1 MHKIEQ
7 HSIDFLRD
15 LAENN
20 NREWFNENKPR
31 YEKARKNFEVFA
43 TDLLTYLQSIDPAL
57 ANIEI
62 KQCLYRIYR
71 DVRFSKN
78 KDPYKTHFGC
88 YMAKNGGRNSL
99 LAGYYFHLDPKES
112 FFGGGIYMPQPEYL
126 KTLRKEIYY
135 QIDDFNKILN
145 NPSFK
150 KFYSGIDPIEK
161 LKKNPVGYPADFE
174 HIELLKNKHFFA
186 SHIFK
191 MENVVND
198 QFMEWVQ
205 KGMCAVKPLNDFI
218 NFTLDPQYS

>member
-7 HSIDFLRD
+7 HTIDFLRD

-31 YEKARKNFEVFA
+31 YEKARKNYEAFA
-43 TDLLTYLQSIDPAL
+43 TDLLAYMQSIDSAL

-88 YMAKNGGRNSL
+88 YMAKNGGRSSL
-99 LAGYYFHLDPKES
+99 LAGYYFHLDPNES
-112 FFGGGIYMPQPEYL
+112 FFGGGIYMPQLEYL

-135 QIDDFNKILN
+135 QIDDFNKILHE
-145 NPSFK
+145 PTFK
-150 KFYSGIDPIEK
+150 HFFNGIEPYEK
-161 LKKNPVGYPADFE
+161 LKKAPVGFPPDFE
-174 HIELLKNKHFFA
+174 HIDILKNKHFFA
-186 SHIFK
+186 SHYFK
-191 MENVVND
+191 VEEVLEESFLNRLH
-198 QFMEWVQ
+198 E
-205 KGMCAVKPLNDFI
+205 GMSAVKPLNDFI
-218 NFTLDPQYS
+218 NFTLDSQY

>member
-7 HSIDFLRD
+7 HTIDFLRD

-31 YEKARKNFEVFA
+31 YEKARKNYEAFA
-43 TDLLTYLQSIDPAL
+43 TDLLAYMQSIDSAL

-88 YMAKNGGRNSL
+88 YMAKNGGRSSL
-99 LAGYYFHLDPKES
+99 LAGYYFHLDPNES
-112 FFGGGIYMPQPEYL
+112 FFGGGIYMPQLEYL

-135 QIDDFNKILN
+135 QIDDFNKILHE
-145 NPSFK
+145 PTFK
-150 KFYSGIDPIEK
+150 HFFNGIEPYEK
-161 LKKNPVGYPADFE
+161 LKKAPIGFPPDFE
-174 HIELLKNKHFFA
+174 HIDILKNKHFFA
-186 SHIFK
+186 SHYFK
-191 MENVVND
+191 VEEVLEESFLNRLH
-198 QFMEWVQ
+198 E
-205 KGMCAVKPLNDFI
+205 GMSAVKPLNDFI
-218 NFTLDPQYS
+218 NFTLDSQY

>member
-7 HSIDFLRD
+7 HTIDFLRD

-31 YEKARKNFEVFA
+31 YEKARKNYEAFA
-43 TDLLTYLQSIDPAL
+43 TDLLAYMQSIDPAL

-88 YMAKNGGRNSL
+88 YMAKNGGRSSL
-99 LAGYYFHLDPKES
+99 LAGYYFHLDPNES

-135 QIDDFNKILN
+135 QIDDFNKILHERT
-145 NPSFK
+145 FK
-150 KFYSGIDPIEK
+150 HFFNGIEPYEK
-161 LKKNPVGYPADFE
+161 LKKAPIGFPPDFE
-174 HIELLKNKHFFA
+174 HIDILKNKHYFA
-186 SHIFK
+186 SHYFK
-191 MENVVND
+191 AEEVLEESFLNRLH
-198 QFMEWVQ
+198 E
-205 KGMCAVKPLNDFI
+205 GMSAVKPLNDFI
-218 NFTLDPQYS
+218 NFTLDSQY